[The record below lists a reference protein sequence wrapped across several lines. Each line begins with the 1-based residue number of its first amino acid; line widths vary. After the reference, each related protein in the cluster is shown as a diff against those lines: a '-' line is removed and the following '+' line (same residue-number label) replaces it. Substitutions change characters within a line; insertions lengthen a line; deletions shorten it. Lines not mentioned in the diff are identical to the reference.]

1 MEYIQNLHFEKKK
14 CRLTVQYLYIARVFT
29 GKNNL
34 AKRGKKG
41 KKEGKRE
48 RKGERERKG
57 RRKMC
62 GSGFSVEDDR
72 GISAILSKKR
82 FIF

>member
-1 MEYIQNLHFEKKK
+1 MGQCDLPGDLIFGIYAVEYIQNLHFEKKK

-48 RKGERERKG
+48 RKGEREKG
-57 RRKMC
+57 KKENVWVR
-62 GSGFSVEDDR
+62 F
-72 GISAILSKKR
+72 LS
-82 FIF
+82 